1 MCVIGLAGSSE
12 VGSTAPVSVPKMSFG
27 PWPMKCCAIGAPAK
41 ATTIEQDDEDPARDR
56 DLVAL
61 EADPDEL
68 PVASRSNGFELAER
82 ATGFACNRGAEAGC
96 AGDDDF
102 FFRRS

>member
-12 VGSTAPVSVPKMSFG
+12 PASTAPVSVPKMSFG
-27 PWPMKCCAIGAPAK
+27 PCPMKCCAIGAPTK
-41 ATTIEQDDEDPARDR
+41 ATKMEEDDEDPARDR

-68 PVASRSNGFELAER
+68 PVASRSYGFEVAER
-82 ATGFACNRGAEAGC
+82 CAGLAGYRGTEPGC